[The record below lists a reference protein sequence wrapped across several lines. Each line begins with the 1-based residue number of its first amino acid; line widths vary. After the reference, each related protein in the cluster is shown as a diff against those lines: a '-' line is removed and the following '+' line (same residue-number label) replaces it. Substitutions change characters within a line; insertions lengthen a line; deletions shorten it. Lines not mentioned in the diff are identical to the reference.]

1 MIQYGFT
8 FSANTITNTHTH
20 THLHTLTQEHIHTIH
35 YQPPSVN
42 RLIIIR
48 VTLTSVIINIAIT
61 DPSINTVSIRD
72 HNLLNRP
79 RLDNELKEYK

>member
-20 THLHTLTQEHIHTIH
+20 TLRQEHIHTVH

-42 RLIIIR
+42 WLIIIR
-48 VTLTSVIINIAIT
+48 VTLTSVIINIVIT
-61 DPSINTVSIRD
+61 DPSINTVSIED